1 MKHPWKI
8 KLGTLLL
15 CAALLASCS
24 NNTGSAA
31 NDGTEGTAVTA
42 TTDSGDTAAAELAGV
57 DLTEQVEYEE
67 DDAYTDWTAG
77 DSVAIALTG
86 TGATISGEGATVDG
100 GKITI
105 TAAGTY
111 VVSGKLEEGQLVV
124 NVQDKG
130 VVRLV
135 LNGVD
140 IHNSSSSAIYVEEAG
155 KTIISLQEG
164 TENTLSDGE
173 TYVYPDA
180 TTDEPNAALF
190 SHDDLTIN
198 GTGKLAVQGN
208 FNNGITSK
216 DKLKITG
223 GTIDITAADDGLM
236 GRDLVA
242 VNDGSITIKSEG
254 DAVKTTYDT
263 DTTKGYIVIEGGS
276 FSIDAGDDGIHS
288 ETAIAIAGG
297 KVDITQS
304 NEGIEAPTIAIS
316 GGETSVVSTDD
327 GINVAGGDAG
337 TAAEG
342 GGANGG
348 APGSG
353 ASSSNMLVISGGYLS
368 VDAAGDGLDSNG
380 SVQMSGGTV
389 IVNGPTNNGNGSLD
403 YDGSFVMTGG
413 YLISAGS
420 SGMVQGTADTSTQPG
435 ILMTFTAA
443 QQAGTLVHLEDSDGN
458 AIMTFAPS
466 KSYQAIFI
474 SFPDLKQ
481 NSSYTIYSGGT
492 STGTETNG
500 LYEGGT
506 YEGGTKVVSFENATI
521 VTWVNE
527 SGVTEAQS
535 GMGGPGGRGGG
546 GFGGGGQRGEGGGDR
561 MPPDG
566 EMPQDGTMPQGGEP
580 PQDAAAQ

>member
-24 NNTGSAA
+24 NNTGNAA

-67 DDAYTDWTAG
+67 DDAYTDWTAS

-111 VVSGKLEEGQLVV
+111 VVSGKLEEGQLIV

-135 LNGVD
+135 LNGVN

-173 TYVYPDA
+173 AYVYPDE

-242 VNDGSITIKSEG
+242 VKDGSITIKSEG

-337 TAAEG
+337 TTAEG
-342 GGANGG
+342 GGAAGG

-420 SGMVQGTADTSTQPG
+420 SGMVQATADTSTQPG

-474 SFPDLKQ
+474 SSPDLKQ

-546 GFGGGGQRGEGGGDR
+546 GFGGGFGGGGQRGEGGGDR

-566 EMPQDGTMPQGGEP
+566 EMPQGGEP
-580 PQDAAAQ
+580 PQDAAVQ